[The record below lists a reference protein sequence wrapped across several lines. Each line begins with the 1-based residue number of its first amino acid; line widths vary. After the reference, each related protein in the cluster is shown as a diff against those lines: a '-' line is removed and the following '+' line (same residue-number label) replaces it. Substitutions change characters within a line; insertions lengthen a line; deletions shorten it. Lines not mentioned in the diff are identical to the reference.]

1 MIKYR
6 AEKGVSLIT
15 LGLAIIIL
23 IIITNIL
30 IYNAKDSVQ
39 IEKITN
45 LYNDIDLLS
54 EKISTY
60 YSEKEELPIDILYEN
75 TNNLPK
81 TEKDEKGQFYVID
94 LEKLEG
100 VTLNYGRDYDSIKQ
114 TQSQDLEDIYI
125 MNNYTHNIFYVKGVQ
140 ADGKIYYTNEEEL
153 DNVMIDLRNVEGI
166 KIPKDYI
173 YIGKDNNE
181 NIQIQEKSG
190 TNKYIWTPIAYTMTK
205 EEMEKNNIKNINT
218 AEIDDFI
225 ISVNKYNGYFKNVS
239 SDEKIY
245 IKLEESDIWSL
256 TYENEEIYVDENGQK
271 AYIPKGFKVNLLS
284 QYNQIKNGLVVM
296 QESTKNE
303 YVWIPVSKSITANA
317 ENTQQI
323 EEALKNYAK
332 EYTSEGYTD
341 EWYDGCGL
349 SQEEYNKLKEEILNS
364 IKENGGFYISRYE
377 AGSQLPKASG
387 SYTNTAEQIIE
398 TFGNTTSVRNKY
410 PYNYINCNQ
419 AQKIAQEQMIEN
431 KTTSI
436 LFGIQWD
443 LICKFIEKSN
453 TKTLVEI
460 KEDSTEIGNYKNSTF
475 KAIQGR
481 YTNNPDDENQWT
493 EVSVENGY
501 EKNSAQSILFT
512 TGSTNKTEIQN
523 IYDLAGNIAEL
534 TLEKSNQT
542 ETPCTI
548 RGGSYIDDTK
558 ENTTLSQRS
567 NITEKDTFN
576 NVGFRITIF

>member
-239 SDEKIY
+239 SDEIIY

-349 SQEEYNKLKEEILNS
+349 SQEEYNKLKEEMLNS

-398 TFGNTTSVRNKY
+398 TFGNSTSVRNKY

-443 LICKFIEKSN
+443 LICKFIENSN

-460 KEDSTEIGNYKNSTF
+460 KEDGTEIGNYKNSTF